1 MRTVNVETT
10 IPAPIEA
17 VFDLV
22 TDHANYSRFRSI
34 QHSELLR
41 PGELEPNGVGALRRI
56 HSRPLR
62 FEEEITAF
70 ERPTRMDYLIR
81 KVNAPLNHQGGSM
94 VLEQR
99 DGATHITWTST
110 FEFTPRVIGGLVT
123 RVAAPLVS
131 FSFRS
136 VLRDVERLLADPGAY
151 ESLARSGDPARSRI
165 D

>member
-1 MRTVNVETT
+1 MRTVQVETT
-10 IPAPIEA
+10 IPAPIER

-22 TDHANYSRFRSI
+22 TDHANYSQFRGI

-41 PGELEPNGVGALRRI
+41 SGELEPNGVGALRRI

-62 FEEEITAF
+62 FEEEITRF

-81 KVNAPLNHQGGSM
+81 RVNASLNHQGGSM
-94 VLEQR
+94 LLEQR

-110 FEFTPRVIGGLVT
+110 FEFKPRVIGGLLT
-123 RVAAPLVS
+123 SVAVPLVR

-136 VLRDVERLLADPGAY
+136 VLRDVGRLLADIGVP
-151 ESLARSGDPARSRI
+151 ESAGRSGEPADLRR
-165 D
+165 